1 MTYRY
6 VLRVKR
12 LTNKERITVEAWP
25 SRREIATPT
34 ELRKPCFII
43 GSLSGPRTILVH
55 YMIKEFI
62 KKYGAKRTRKSLIIY
77 FPDKSI
83 EAIIDAYR
91 LGLLLASL
99 SKVKTDEE
107 AENILRYIDKCTPE
121 EVWFWTSKYLGL
133 IKKVTKPE
141 KVIEALTILAK

>member
-6 VLRVKR
+6 VLRIKR

-62 KKYGAKRTRKSLIIY
+62 KKYGAKRTKKSLIIY

>member
-6 VLRVKR
+6 VLRIKR

-55 YMIKEFI
+55 YMIKELI
-62 KKYGAKRTRKSLIIY
+62 KKYGAKRTKKSLIIY

>member
-1 MTYRY
+1 
-6 VLRVKR
+6 
-12 LTNKERITVEAWP
+12 
-25 SRREIATPT
+25 
-34 ELRKPCFII
+34 
-43 GSLSGPRTILVH
+43 
-55 YMIKEFI
+55 MIKEFI
-62 KKYGAKRTRKSLIIY
+62 KKYGAKRTKKSLIIY

>member
-6 VLRVKR
+6 VLRIRR

-25 SRREIATPT
+25 SRKEIATPT

-55 YMIKEFI
+55 YIVKELV
-62 KKYGAKRTRKSLIIY
+62 KKYGALRTRKGLIIR
-77 FPDKSI
+77 FPDKSV

-99 SKVKTDEE
+99 SKAKTDEE
-107 AENILRYIDKCTPE
+107 AENILRYIEKCTPE

-133 IKKVTKPE
+133 IKKATKPE
-141 KVIEALTILAK
+141 KVIEALAILAK